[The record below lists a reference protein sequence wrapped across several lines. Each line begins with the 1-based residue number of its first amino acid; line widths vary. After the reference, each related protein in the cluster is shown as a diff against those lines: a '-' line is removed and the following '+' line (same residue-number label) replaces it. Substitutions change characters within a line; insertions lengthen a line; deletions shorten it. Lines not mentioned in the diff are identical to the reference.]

1 MGAVYVAVAVA
12 VLPLTG
18 SRRSWSG
25 RSWQIAPDNKQNGLG
40 GRGGGR
46 PTGPEGAPSLQSR
59 VYVLPHCVDQPVSG
73 GGFRGSWQCSGDLV
87 TCVSLWMLTE
97 CF

>member
-40 GRGGGR
+40 GR
-46 PTGPEGAPSLQSR
+46 
-59 VYVLPHCVDQPVSG
+59 
-73 GGFRGSWQCSGDLV
+73 
-87 TCVSLWMLTE
+87 
-97 CF
+97 